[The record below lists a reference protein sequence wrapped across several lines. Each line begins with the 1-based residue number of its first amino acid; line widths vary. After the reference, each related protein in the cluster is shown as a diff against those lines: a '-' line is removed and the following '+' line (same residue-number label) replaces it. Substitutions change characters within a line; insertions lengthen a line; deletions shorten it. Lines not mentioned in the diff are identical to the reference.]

1 MRIISR
7 KAFRMFWEKHPE
19 AESSL
24 SDFYLKI
31 KRLEAYSPIDVRQAF
46 PGTDKVGD
54 CFVFNVGGNKY
65 RVIIHLDFEVQSM
78 WIRFVLSHAEYDKD
92 RWKADC

>member
-7 KAFRMFWEKHPE
+7 KAFRTYWEKHPE
-19 AESSL
+19 AEPSL
-24 SDFYLKI
+24 SDFYRKF
-31 KRLEAYSPIDVRQAF
+31 KWLEAYSLIEVRQTF
-46 PGTDKVGD
+46 PGTDNVGD

-65 RVIIHLDFEVQSM
+65 RVIVHLDFEVQTA

-92 RWKADC
+92 RWKTDC